1 MKREPK
7 KFFTEKEYLQFERNT
22 ELKHE
27 FYKGEIFDMD
37 RQPKKY
43 FTEKEY
49 LEFERNSDTKHEYY
63 KGEIFDLAGVSLK
76 HNQIMLNLAFLLRS
90 KLKGKC
96 RLITND
102 VKVKIQTN
110 SLITYPDLAII
121 CGKIELSDDKQDTIL
136 NPKVIFEIL
145 SPSNQEYDK
154 NQKFALYK
162 EIPSLEE
169 YILIYQD
176 EVKAECFLKKDNWE
190 KSGYAGEGVDMKIK
204 SLGIDLSLKEIYEG
218 IEN

>member
-63 KGEIFDLAGVSLK
+63 KGEIFDLAGVSFNHGQIIFNLSGMLFQKLEKNCRAISSDLK
-76 HNQIMLNLAFLLRS
+76 VFI
-90 KLKGKC
+90 KK
-96 RLITND
+96 
-102 VKVKIQTN
+102 N
-110 SLITYPDLAII
+110 SLYTYPDFSII
-121 CGKIELSDDKQDTIL
+121 CGKIDFLDDRNDTIT
-136 NPKVIFEIL
+136 NPKVIIEIL
-145 SPSNQEYDK
+145 SPSTEEYDK

-162 EIPSLEE
+162 DIPSLEE

-190 KSGYAGEGVDMKIK
+190 KSGYESQGVDMKIK